1 MATFVLVHGAGD
13 GAWIWDKL
21 LPHLRAHGHNPVA
34 MDLPCD
40 DVTATIDDDIAAIHD
55 AIPDEAGDDVVAV
68 AHATAGLHMP
78 FLAQRRKLRH
88 IVYAC
93 ALVPDPGKTFVD
105 MMASEPDMFV
115 EDGLT
120 DTYQFDEAGRSF
132 FAEEKLVADFA
143 VDCPLDDAR
152 TYAKL
157 SRPQRVTLFMEVLP
171 PLPDVPST
179 YVVGSEDITLNP
191 DWARRAARE
200 RLDANVV
207 ELRTGHAPMLRD
219 PAGLAEVLAAT
230 VD

>member
-13 GAWIWDKL
+13 GAWIWEKL
-21 LPHLRAHGHNPVA
+21 LPHLRARGHEPVA

-40 DVTATIDDDIAAIHD
+40 DPMATVEDDITAICD
-55 AIPDEAGDDVVAV
+55 AIPDAAGDDVVAV
-68 AHATAGLHMP
+68 AHASAGLHMP
-78 FLAQRRKLRH
+78 FLANRRPLRH

-93 ALVPDPGKTFVD
+93 AVVPTPGKTFVD
-105 MMASEPDMFV
+105 MMAHEPDMFL

-132 FAEEKLVADFA
+132 FSQEKLVADFA
-143 VDCPLDDAR
+143 VDCPLDEAR
-152 TYAKL
+152 HYAKL

-191 DWARRAARE
+191 DWARRVARE

-207 ELRTGHAPMLRD
+207 ELRTGHTPMLGD
-219 PAGLAEVLAAT
+219 PAGLADVLAST
-230 VD
+230 VE